1 MPVILPIPRKRG
13 RGSPH
18 GRWVTVQEVTIV
30 SRPMRLPLP
39 GLLLVVALTAPGCD
53 EPEAVTP
60 PPTEVS
66 VVEVSA
72 GRLEEVHEFTGNV
85 EASRSRSEER
95 RGGERDAA
103 IGRQRHGH

>member
-1 MPVILPIPRKRG
+1 MVGMSSRPEAPGFDKRACRLLCRSRESG
-13 RGSPH
+13 KVSLRNG
-18 GRWVTVQEVTIV
+18 GRWVTVPEVTIV
-30 SRPMRLPLP
+30 SRPFRLP
-39 GLLLVVALTAPGCD
+39 GLLVVAALTAPACG

-85 EASRSRSEER
+85 E
-95 RGGERDAA
+95 
-103 IGRQRHGH
+103 